1 MLDKV
6 LQSGQC
12 FGEVALITKAPRNAT
27 IIASEDVKCGGNK
40 YADFVFSGTF
50 HIEPNYYFEINKN
63 SSSCHSYPFLENNIM
78 IHVFKLVKTR
88 TILNLIYSEHVS
100 VTSIF
105 GFFLKNFS

>member
-1 MLDKV
+1 MVLFLQKWVKLFLKNSSVSFFVESKNYCENETFTLTLQGEEKVLDKV

-50 HIEPNYYFEINKN
+50 HNEPN
-63 SSSCHSYPFLENNIM
+63 
-78 IHVFKLVKTR
+78 
-88 TILNLIYSEHVS
+88 
-100 VTSIF
+100 
-105 GFFLKNFS
+105 